1 MIVILNEVK
10 NLIISPESIVG
21 ILRLMP
27 QNDIATQ
34 SLIGEGRDEGEPD
47 PLPPHLNPL
56 PRRGEEEFSALFSN
70 KSRRKKI

>member
-10 NLIISPESIVG
+10 NLIISTESIVG

-34 SLIGEGRDEGEPD
+34 SQRAREGSICVLNSSLIKLAFFFGFR
-47 PLPPHLNPL
+47 LPNS
-56 PRRGEEEFSALFSN
+56 RGVRQTLL
-70 KSRRKKI
+70 

>member
-10 NLIISPESIVG
+10 NLIISTESIVG

-34 SLIGEGRDEGEPD
+34 PPKGREISYVLFTSVEKSEPA
-47 PLPPHLNPL
+47 PHSI
-56 PRRGEEEFSALFSN
+56 RGGGWGICRSSINLTVT
-70 KSRRKKI
+70 